1 MTKCPQCGHEY
12 SEVTNAEQE
21 QLWKQL
27 DELDDKLH
35 FSAFE
40 SGLLLGQMTSLRGT
54 PNANENMCDTHNEE
68 EKALRWQITLIKRQL
83 QNGASSPE
91 NLTQPC

>member
-1 MTKCPQCGHEY
+1 MTKCHNCGFDFPEL
-12 SEVTNAEQE
+12 STTERE

-35 FSAFE
+35 FSSFE

-83 QNGASSPE
+83 KNCSSSPS

>member
-1 MTKCPQCGHEY
+1 MTKCTQCGFEFP
-12 SEVTNAEQE
+12 VVPDAERE

-54 PNANENMCDTHNEE
+54 PDADESLCDTHNEE

-83 QNGASSPE
+83 QNGSSSPE